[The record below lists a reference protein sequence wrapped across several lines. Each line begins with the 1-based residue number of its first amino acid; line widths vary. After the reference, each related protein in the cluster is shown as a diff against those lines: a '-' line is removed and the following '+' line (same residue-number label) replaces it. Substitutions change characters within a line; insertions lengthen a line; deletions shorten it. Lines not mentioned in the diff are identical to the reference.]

1 MNISI
6 LTGLTSET
14 SPLSSV
20 DWGWGEKKLRF
31 VLISTGLVYM
41 QIEPDLKIFLK
52 LRFII
57 VLYVV
62 HLLKEIIIL

>member
-52 LRFII
+52 VRFII
-57 VLYVV
+57 V
-62 HLLKEIIIL
+62 